1 MGMPYF
7 KWFAAD
13 YEQLKAY
20 GLTYEELG
28 MVFAAVMEYLSDGS
42 IMEVPDKLKW
52 PFISM
57 QYKVDSSQKEFDRI
71 CKERAVNGA
80 KGGQAKA
87 RNQKNKQSSTKEP
100 FTKAEFFHIAKA
112 LVKERNLHASKDN
125 LDYLLDKLQRKNWT
139 FGNISINT
147 EEQLQ
152 EYVAAVYHPE
162 EEDMGF
168 SAARRRILHELLE
181 QGADS
186 IQQADILAL
195 NAAERYIPGKG
206 YEMENGQFLDA
217 SQAASVLLKASG
229 KHNL

>member
-1 MGMPYF
+1 M
-7 KWFAAD
+7 
-13 YEQLKAY
+13 
-20 GLTYEELG
+20 
-28 MVFAAVMEYLSDGS
+28 
-42 IMEVPDKLKW
+42 
-52 PFISM
+52 
-57 QYKVDSSQKEFDRI
+57 
-71 CKERAVNGA
+71 
-80 KGGQAKA
+80 
-87 RNQKNKQSSTKEP
+87 
-100 FTKAEFFHIAKA
+100 
-112 LVKERNLHASKDN
+112 
-125 LDYLLDKLQRKNWT
+125 
-139 FGNISINT
+139 
-147 EEQLQ
+147 
-152 EYVAAVYHPE
+152 AAVYHPE